1 MCSGNT
7 EDHLK
12 LTELLSSGQGTSG
25 THTKKSEKG
34 VKSFLKRFI

>member
-12 LTELLSSGQGTSG
+12 LTELLSCGQGALA
-25 THTKKSEKG
+25 THTKKSETG
-34 VKSFLKRFI
+34 ENF